1 VGYSGPLRS
10 ASQGARHAEYI
21 YSVVESAGLP
31 SDIEEEFSASWER
44 SIRRYGL
51 DPAAASVPRVLS
63 SRELGEV
70 LEPIE
75 EIEQLYTAVRA
86 PGYVVLL
93 SDASGVAVEL
103 RGEDAPSRHLK
114 NLGSC
119 VGGVWS
125 EEVHGTNGI
134 GTCIAEKRPITV
146 HRAQHF
152 RSRHTHLSCS
162 GAPVFG
168 TDGKLIAVLDV
179 SSVDPTL
186 SERAHALT
194 GFLTLAAAR
203 AIEERFFRVRFR
215 NQWVVAIAARGDAS
229 GELLA
234 IDRDQ
239 KILGANRGARDLFFL
254 DDQKLQDGVSLWSIF
269 ERNAD
274 SLRARH
280 GSDFLVQLTIPYG
293 DETRSA
299 LITPPANSRASLL
312 FHARPRLDLLNVLP
326 IPAALQPVHGGLP
339 PGALR
344 RVRTHVEEHL
354 AERIPLAE
362 LAAAARLSVYHF
374 SREFKRT
381 VGVSPHSYVIRRRVE
396 KAQVLLARTD
406 LLLSDIAVACGFFDQ
421 SHLSRHFR
429 QLTGLTPAE
438 YRWSQR

>member
-1 VGYSGPLRS
+1 MVVGYSGPLRS

-75 EIEQLYTAVRA
+75 EFDRSARDEIEQLYTAVRA

-194 GFLTLAAAR
+194 GM
-203 AIEERFFRVRFR
+203 
-215 NQWVVAIAARGDAS
+215 
-229 GELLA
+229 
-234 IDRDQ
+234 
-239 KILGANRGARDLFFL
+239 
-254 DDQKLQDGVSLWSIF
+254 
-269 ERNAD
+269 
-274 SLRARH
+274 H
-280 GSDFLVQLTIPYG
+280 LVNCW
-293 DETRSA
+293 R
-299 LITPPANSRASLL
+299 
-312 FHARPRLDLLNVLP
+312 
-326 IPAALQPVHGGLP
+326 
-339 PGALR
+339 
-344 RVRTHVEEHL
+344 
-354 AERIPLAE
+354 
-362 LAAAARLSVYHF
+362 
-374 SREFKRT
+374 
-381 VGVSPHSYVIRRRVE
+381 
-396 KAQVLLARTD
+396 
-406 LLLSDIAVACGFFDQ
+406 
-421 SHLSRHFR
+421 
-429 QLTGLTPAE
+429 
-438 YRWSQR
+438 